1 MMKKEFDLYKFLT
14 IVTIIILSVSAIGL
28 IDFGGAMS
36 VDEMIIALSKDFK
49 MKNWHFA
56 FIAWLIWTKK

>member
-1 MMKKEFDLYKFLT
+1 MKKEFDLYKFLT

-28 IDFGGAMS
+28 IYFGGAMS
-36 VDEMIIALSKDFK
+36 GDEIIIALIKDFE

-56 FIAWLIWTKK
+56 FIAWLIWIKK